1 MLFADQVRNRL
12 RLGRSLRATVEPL
25 QPEVHPGNSFSP
37 MGTWRRRFLLM
48 ATNGPWNTWGIY
60 FGTRVRIEE
69 NISEPLCE
77 IASDEI
83 VGAGGQRV
91 ASTRLGALC
100 RRQRKAVPQ
109 HRRDEIRRE
118 AVGRIADSRCKR
130 IKLTKL
136 GSALGVFQK
145 KGTRSLHFNSSKN
158 RNSELVAHG
167 NVTRITSHQH
177 SSSDCYFRTSMCQ
190 KR

>member
-1 MLFADQVRNRL
+1 MRYRIHPEGVSAVLFADQVRNRL

-100 RRQRKAVPQ
+100 RRQRKA
-109 HRRDEIRRE
+109 
-118 AVGRIADSRCKR
+118 
-130 IKLTKL
+130 
-136 GSALGVFQK
+136 
-145 KGTRSLHFNSSKN
+145 
-158 RNSELVAHG
+158 G